1 MVAVPIH
8 RRTVGAVKAA
18 DMLNYALH
26 AAFWLA
32 LAVFVAYFAMRLPG
46 Q

>member
-1 MVAVPIH
+1 MKDEPIPTRIETAH
-8 RRTVGAVKAA
+8 YS

-26 AAFWLA
+26 AAFWLV
-32 LAVFVAYFAMRLPG
+32 LAVFVAYFVMRLPG

>member
-8 RRTVGAVKAA
+8 RRTVGAVKRA

-26 AAFWLA
+26 TAFWLV
-32 LAVFVAYFAMRLPG
+32 LAVFVAYFVMRLPG